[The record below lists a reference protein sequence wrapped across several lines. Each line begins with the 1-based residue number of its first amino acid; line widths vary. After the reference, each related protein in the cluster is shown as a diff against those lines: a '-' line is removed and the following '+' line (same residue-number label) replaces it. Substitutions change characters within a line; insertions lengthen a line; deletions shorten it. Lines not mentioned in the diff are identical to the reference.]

1 MFIRKKKYPSGNIGV
16 IVVEKVK
23 GRMRELYTVGIAT
36 DNAGTKPLVVKGL
49 EWIDKESARRQPR
62 LDLFGDER
70 QACELE
76 YLETERVLSVMCS

>member
-36 DNAGTKPLVVKGL
+36 DN
-49 EWIDKESARRQPR
+49 
-62 LDLFGDER
+62 DEI
-70 QACELE
+70 
-76 YLETERVLSVMCS
+76 